1 MHNITRNHRMICL
14 LLVLTGCLI
23 VGQCLAAPTQAAA
36 PAPKASSASG
46 TEVRAGLGVENLDLT
61 GAAESFE
68 IAPDTKIYAW
78 AKVRDIAAGSN
89 VTVAF
94 KKGDKVAYS
103 KETAVPSVPYRV
115 FSYKTFRKGDEGD
128 WSIVVSGPDGKDLG
142 SVAFKVSL
150 K

>member
-1 MHNITRNHRMICL
+1 MHRITRNHWMICFL
-14 LLVLTGCLI
+14 AVLIGCLGI
-23 VGQCLAAPTQAAA
+23 GQCLAAATQAAT
-36 PAPKASSASG
+36 PAKKVPSSSG

-78 AKVRDIAAGSN
+78 AKVRDVAAGSN

-103 KETAVPSVPYRV
+103 KEIAVPSVPYRIYA
-115 FSYKTFRKGDEGD
+115 YKTFRKGDEGD
-128 WSIVVSGPDGKDLG
+128 WNLVVSGPDGKELG
-142 SVAFKVSL
+142 SMAFKVSV